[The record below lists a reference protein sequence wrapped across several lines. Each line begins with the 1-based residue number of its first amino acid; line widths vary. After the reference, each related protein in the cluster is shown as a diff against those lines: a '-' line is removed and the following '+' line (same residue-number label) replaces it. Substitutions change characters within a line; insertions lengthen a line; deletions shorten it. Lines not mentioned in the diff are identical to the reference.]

1 LAAELVLSQLSGAT
15 VAPGR
20 YVVPSSYVQRESC
33 GCLPAGHAATAHDRP
48 GAGDAVER
56 FTQSIVAADLSHG
69 PATELTVR
77 NLALQVHDIYLDAAQ
92 REPTASSLM
101 RLSQICEDIY
111 WHHPARST
119 FDAIESL
126 ALQLSSELQAALGEL
141 PPGAGERLDH
151 CTAQV
156 RLSLNKALLDVR
168 NNSYYELRKAI
179 RNEYHITLDLLNNHD
194 KDPRL
199 LEWMRHTEARLGVL
213 ALWQHERPE
222 QGPAAKA
229 LTAPDE
235 PPLDIVG
242 TFDASGQHLELPSN
256 TTNVGSFPP
265 LTLLDTQGDPSFV
278 CVFPVKSP
286 VRDWGFLAIAQPAGD
301 RLDQE
306 AYFTWSALFS
316 EAMDYR
322 ALLRSLQQKSEDL
335 ALSYER
341 ERDMAQTIRESEER
355 YALAA
360 RAANDGLWDWDLS
373 KGTIYY
379 SSRWKQMLGFAED
392 EITSSPDEWLR
403 RAHHDDRALLISELE
418 DLKRGRSASI
428 MNEHRV
434 LARDGTYIWVLCRGL
449 AVPGEGR
456 PATRVVGS
464 FTDVTQR
471 RALEDRLRRQALYDS
486 LTGLANRLL
495 FLDRLSQ
502 AMASAKRRAGWS
514 YTVLWLDLDNFK
526 QLNDSLG
533 HLYGDKLLVQ
543 VAERIRAH
551 IRETDT
557 ASRFGGDEFVLLLQ
571 DADDPKSLE
580 AVVRRLSERLNEP
593 YDLDGQVVTVTAS
606 IGVAIS
612 TAGYER
618 PEEVLRDADLAMYRA
633 KAMGRGTYVK
643 FNSALSSA
651 PGR

>member
-1 LAAELVLSQLSGAT
+1 
-15 VAPGR
+15 
-20 YVVPSSYVQRESC
+20 
-33 GCLPAGHAATAHDRP
+33 RP
-48 GAGDAVER
+48 GDGDAVER
-56 FTQSIVAADLSHG
+56 FTQSVLAGGPKHV

-77 NLALQVHDIYLDAAQ
+77 NLASQVRDIYLDAAQ
-92 REPTASSLM
+92 REPTASSLV

-126 ALQLSSELQAALGEL
+126 ALQLSSELLADLGEL
-141 PPGAGERLDH
+141 PAGAADRLGH

-156 RLSLNKALLDVR
+156 RLSLTKALLDVR

-179 RNEYHITLDLLNNHD
+179 RDEYQITLDLLNNHD

-199 LEWMRHTEARLGVL
+199 LDWVRHTEARLGVL
-213 ALWQHERPE
+213 ALWQHDRPG
-222 QGPAAKA
+222 QGPTADASV
-229 LTAPDE
+229 APDE
-235 PPLDIVG
+235 PPLEVVG
-242 TFDASGQHLELPSN
+242 TFDASGRQLELPANSMD
-256 TTNVGSFPP
+256 VGSFPP
-265 LTLLDTQGDPSFV
+265 LALLEAQGATSFV

-286 VRDWGFLAIAQPAGD
+286 VKDWGFLAIAQPAGA
-301 RLDQE
+301 RLEQE

-316 EAMDYR
+316 EALDYR
-322 ALLRSLQQKSEDL
+322 ALLSSLRQKSEDL
-335 ALSYER
+335 ERSYER
-341 ERDMAQTIRESEER
+341 ERDMAQAIRESEER

-379 SSRWKQMLGFAED
+379 SSRWKQMLGLAED
-392 EITSSPDEWLR
+392 EVTSSPDEWLR
-403 RAHHDDRALLISELE
+403 RAHRDDRALLVSELE
-418 DLKRGRSASI
+418 ELKQGRSASI

-434 LARDGTYIWVLCRGL
+434 KAHDGNYIWVLCRGL
-449 AVPGEGR
+449 AVPGDGR
-456 PATRVVGS
+456 PAARIVGS

-502 AMASAKRRAGWS
+502 AMASAKRRPGWS

-633 KAMGRGTYVK
+633 KAIGHGTYVK
-643 FNSALSSA
+643 FNSALSA
-651 PGR
+651 TTGR